1 MSSFLVNKSPR
12 KGGPKLHFGRP
23 LATSAKSPKTFSPT
37 LNPGIKEKCPQT
49 PPHHHSTIHAVTAAE
64 SPGSNWLTATQ
75 SKAQSETQSETV
87 NAKSF
92 AWVHRRDKEEV
103 RIRHCDTITRKLR
116 AAAYSSRGIEY
127 KTLFKIYDQDNDA
140 GLDLNEFRHA
150 FRIDGKVSKSGLS
163 DQSIEQVFLAIDVD
177 NSGFIEYKE
186 FVEWLNTPTAR
197 PLSSSSPPHHPQ
209 RPTSPISKHTIA
221 NRTNVQQQKHH
232 AQKQYKSEGQLHNEL
247 KKIREA
253 KRFKRSDDL
262 EKQRNNL
269 VEQWWNKLYGSKRK
283 TNRKSDGKGGRHT
296 TENASPTT
304 SIVGGQP
311 TDPVFSRLYPY
322 KFSRQKLPVTVST
335 TAAVAKLSS
344 TAARGEAMGGTIL
357 DWNKAKQSE
366 EYLRN
371 GTIDNRSNGRWNTS
385 TLVVKER
392 VAARRRFNVL

>member
-75 SKAQSETQSETV
+75 SKEQSETQSETV

-103 RIRHCDTITRKLR
+103 RIRHFDTIKRKLR

>member
-49 PPHHHSTIHAVTAAE
+49 PPHHHSTIHAVTAAD

-103 RIRHCDTITRKLR
+103 RIRHFDTIKRKLR

>member
-75 SKAQSETQSETV
+75 SKAQSETETV

-103 RIRHCDTITRKLR
+103 RIRHFDTIKRKLR